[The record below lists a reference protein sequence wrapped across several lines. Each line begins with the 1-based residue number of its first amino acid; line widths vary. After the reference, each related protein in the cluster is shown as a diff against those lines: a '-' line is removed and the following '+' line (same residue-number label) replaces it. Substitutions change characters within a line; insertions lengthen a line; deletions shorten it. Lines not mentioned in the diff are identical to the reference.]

1 MRTQTWYPLI
11 FRFYLLNDCNYIIKI
26 YILTLNRSYLST
38 VGNIILDFYIFYKL
52 QYYYCTCSNVKQFYD
67 SSKSVDLGDLR
78 LIFPATWFITDPIL
92 YKKNCPSVLQKIL
105 EKRAD
110 YFYLLFVQLSL
121 MSNKDKYRWQQGG
134 NKI

>member
-26 YILTLNRSYLST
+26 YILTLHRSYLST

-78 LIFPATWFITDPIL
+78 LIFPAT
-92 YKKNCPSVLQKIL
+92 
-105 EKRAD
+105 
-110 YFYLLFVQLSL
+110 
-121 MSNKDKYRWQQGG
+121 
-134 NKI
+134 